1 MTCTLTQGVPLTC
14 RDAMGGIS
22 EIKIKALATVPAG
35 LQATSGQIT
44 LTELDGWYTYQ
55 FEKETGNLTETA
67 NINTQNGT
75 LYYTQTL
82 TIKIHNLSSTLQEEL
97 YNVAQGR
104 LLIACRDNNGTDWLI
119 GSENYAELTAG
130 TGNTGTAFADMNGY
144 ELTFTAHSKAPMPSL
159 QNYDSLVEPTPAPA
173 P

>member
-1 MTCTLTQGVPLTC
+1 MTCTLTQGIPLTC

-44 LTELDGWYTYQ
+44 LAAPMLDGWYTYQ
-55 FEKETGNLTETA
+55 FEKETGNLSETY

-75 LYYTQTL
+75 LYFTQTL

-97 YNVAQGR
+97 YNVARGR
-104 LLIACRDNNGTDWLI
+104 LLIACRDNNGKDWLI
-119 GSENYAELTAG
+119 GGENYAELTAG

-159 QNYDSLVEPTPAPA
+159 QNYGSLVEPTPAP
-173 P
+173 